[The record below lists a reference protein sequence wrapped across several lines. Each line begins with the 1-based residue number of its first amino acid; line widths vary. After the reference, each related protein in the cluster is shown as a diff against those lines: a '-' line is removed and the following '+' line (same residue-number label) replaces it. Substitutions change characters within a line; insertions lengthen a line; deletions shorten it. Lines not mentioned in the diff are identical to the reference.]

1 MLAILSALLP
11 TFALIVVGYVLRER
25 RFLPDS
31 FWPGAEKLTYF
42 ITFPALLFSNTAK
55 ADLGSL
61 PLLGIA
67 TAMLGTIAI
76 CTALILVARPVL
88 KVSAPTFSSLVQ
100 GAIRPNTYIGLAVAA
115 ALLGTHGLT
124 VTALCVALVVPTV
137 NVISVLACAHL
148 GENDRKPG
156 VLSLLRDVA
165 KNPLLMACVLGS
177 LFNVLGIGLP
187 PIIGPFL
194 EVLGRAALPIGLLA
208 VGAGLDL
215 SAARRAGFPVGV
227 SSVGK
232 LVLSP
237 AIAAG
242 LCLMLGLPDI
252 ELAAVV
258 LYAALPCS
266 ASAYVLARLMGGDA
280 QMMASII
287 TVHTLLAIITMPVIA
302 ILTQAV

>member
-25 RFLPDS
+25 RFLPDN

-148 GENDRKPG
+148 GETDRKPG
-156 VLSLLRDVA
+156 VLSLLHDVA

-227 SSVGK
+227 SSIGK

-266 ASAYVLARLMGGDA
+266 ASAYILARLMGGDA

-302 ILTQAV
+302 ILTQVV

>member
-76 CTALILVARPVL
+76 CTALILVVRPVL

-215 SAARRAGFPVGV
+215 SAARRAGFPVGI

-266 ASAYVLARLMGGDA
+266 ASAYVLARLMGGNA

-302 ILTQAV
+302 ILTQVV

>member
-1 MLAILSALLP
+1 MHAILSALLP

-76 CTALILVARPVL
+76 CTVLILVARPVL

-302 ILTQAV
+302 ILTQVV

>member
-1 MLAILSALLP
+1 MIAILSALLP
-11 TFALIVVGYVLRER
+11 TFALIVLGYILRER
-25 RFLPDS
+25 KFLPDS

-42 ITFPALLFSNTAK
+42 VTFPALLFSNTAK

-61 PLLGIA
+61 PLFGIA

-76 CTALILVARPVL
+76 CTILILAARPVL
-88 KVSAPTFSSLVQ
+88 RVSGPTFSSLVQ

-148 GENDRKPG
+148 GDNDRNPG
-156 VLSLLRDVA
+156 ILSLLRDVA

-177 LFNVLGIGLP
+177 VFNALGIGLP
-187 PIIGPFL
+187 PIAGPFL
-194 EVLGRAALPIGLLA
+194 EVLGRAALPVGLLA

-215 SAARRAGFPVGV
+215 GAARRAGFPVGI
-227 SSVGK
+227 STVGK
-232 LVLSP
+232 LMLSP

-242 LCLMLGLPDI
+242 LCLALGLPAT

-287 TVHTLLAIITMPVIA
+287 TVHTLAAIATMPVIA
-302 ILTQAV
+302 ILVQVV

>member
-1 MLAILSALLP
+1 MIAILSALLP
-11 TFALIVVGYVLRER
+11 TFALIVLGYMLRER
-25 RFLPDS
+25 KFLPES

-61 PLLGIA
+61 PLIGIA

-76 CTALILVARPVL
+76 CTFLILVARPL
-88 KVSAPTFSSLVQ
+88 LNVSAPTFSSLVQ

-137 NVISVLACAHL
+137 NVISVLACAHW
-148 GENDRKPG
+148 GDNDRKPG

-177 LFNVLGIGLP
+177 LFNTLGIGLP
-187 PIIGPFL
+187 PVVGPFL

-227 SSVGK
+227 SSIGK

-242 LCLMLGLPDI
+242 LCLVLGLPEI
-252 ELAAVV
+252 EFAAVV

-287 TVHTLLAIITMPVIA
+287 TVHTLVAIITMPVIA
-302 ILTQAV
+302 ILTQVV

>member
-227 SSVGK
+227 SSIGK

-302 ILTQAV
+302 ILTQVV

>member
-1 MLAILSALLP
+1 MIAILSALLP

-76 CTALILVARPVL
+76 CTVLILVTRPVL

-177 LFNVLGIGLP
+177 LFNLLGIGLP

-227 SSVGK
+227 SSIGK

>member
-1 MLAILSALLP
+1 MIAILSALLP
-11 TFALIVVGYVLRER
+11 TFALIVLGYGLRR
-25 RFLPDS
+25 RNFLPDT

-42 ITFPALLFSNTAK
+42 VTFPALLFSNTAK

-61 PLLGIA
+61 PLFGIA
-67 TAMLGTIAI
+67 TGMLGTIGI
-76 CTALILVARPVL
+76 CTILIILLKPAL
-88 KVSAPTFSSLVQ
+88 KVSPAAFSSLVQ

-137 NVISVLACAHL
+137 NVISVLACAHW
-148 GENDRKPG
+148 GDNDRKPG
-156 VLSLLRDVA
+156 LVSLCRDVL
-165 KNPLLMACVLGS
+165 KNPLLMACLLGS
-177 LFNVLGIGLP
+177 AVNVIGVGLP

-194 EVLGRAALPIGLLA
+194 EVLGRAALPVGLLA

-215 SAARRAGFPVGV
+215 SAARRAGLPVAI
-227 SSVGK
+227 SSFGK
-232 LVLSP
+232 LAVSP

-242 LCLMLGLPDI
+242 LCLALGLPPI
-252 ELAAVV
+252 ELSAVV

-287 TVHTLLAIITMPVIA
+287 TVHTLVAIVTMPIIA
-302 ILTQAV
+302 ILTHAV

>member
-302 ILTQAV
+302 ILTQVV